1 MASGAVIGT
10 LVAVPV
16 SLILASFLA
25 PLSKVIAAYSAP
37 VFFFGALFLALMSR
51 NKVISILVI
60 IPFAMLIQGLR
71 YLYWGVGAVP
81 ETTTVSLSF
90 FLGITIGPMIFSMLA
105 LLNKDHLATIKRED
119 VRTIV
124 IPKASNR
131 KGFPNPFKLLTKKKP
146 LQRQPLHLAV
156 H

>member
-90 FLGITIGPMIFSMLA
+90 SSA
-105 LLNKDHLATIKRED
+105 L
-119 VRTIV
+119 
-124 IPKASNR
+124 
-131 KGFPNPFKLLTKKKP
+131 
-146 LQRQPLHLAV
+146 Q
-156 H
+156 